1 MNPTELQST
10 LRDIAARASFISERR
25 APQFIHNADEKQID
39 ERLKAWAQAVDEK
52 GELSALERLWS
63 WDGIDP
69 AAAREMVTPVS
80 LRDNAPL
87 PTWAQTL
94 QRILSQDL
102 NGVELPPRTL
112 DAPELLPFQD
122 VLLPFILYAHSEL
135 ASSKGYALLTPNA
148 QGDLLRTLL
157 RTLSQ
162 YAAEPLYLEFQA
174 RRNRQAF
181 GALTMLVA
189 KSGQTPADKL
199 YRQFV
204 AQLHAG
210 GWLKFFAKYPVLA
223 RILAT
228 FTELNIETRRRFLE
242 RLADDLNE
250 IERTFNN
257 GAPLAQ
263 VDKLALSLSDLH
275 RGGETV
281 TAVTWS
287 TPQPDQPNTPLPMGE
302 GLGVRGDASGV
313 RAALHLVYKPKDLG
327 TEVAFNDLLK
337 WINARSGL
345 LDLRPLTVLNRGTHG
360 WVTFAEHTECA
371 DEDAV
376 AHYYRRVG
384 MLLALTYALEATDC
398 HYENLI
404 ASGEQPVLVDHET
417 LFHHRVPEET
427 DADLQNDALLR
438 AVEDLG
444 NSVLRV
450 GLLPGWMLGKDKR
463 VVYDASGLGA
473 IGGQQV
479 PFRRPRLVNPN
490 TDAMELKFESG
501 KLPATHNLP
510 LLNGTPVPLD
520 NYISDIVAGFREL
533 YRFLLD
539 HPDALLAEDGP
550 LAVFKQEQVRFVF
563 RATQVY
569 GSLLRQAQQPALLR
583 DGADY
588 SIYLERLGRAHLQ
601 LDHKPT
607 CYPLLAAERAD
618 MARLDTPFFTART
631 DSADLHLDADADGAH
646 PTGRV
651 VRHYFTGPSFELAR
665 QRIESL
671 SERDLERQARII
683 DLSLHL
689 RLANETRTA
698 QRFAVERNASER
710 RVDLPEPTDLA
721 FIAAAVAMG
730 RELRDQMFPGADGTV
745 TWLGPSY
752 MPDSGR
758 YQLAIAN
765 AGMYDGLAGIG
776 LFFAALARVTEDD
789 RWRDLARGAF
799 KPVRD
804 TLNKEFEASVRNMG
818 IGGAAG
824 LGSIVYAL
832 SRAGALLNE
841 QSLIDD
847 AVAALRQLTPEQIQ
861 QDELHDV
868 IGGAG
873 GAVLAFLAV
882 YESTGEPVALEHAQT
897 AAQHLLNTRVET
909 ETGARSWRSISPR
922 ALTGFSHGAAGIALA
937 LLRLYRHTQDEELR
951 AAALE
956 ALEFEDQE
964 FDAGAHNWYDL
975 RDNLDGTPF
984 DPAHPKFA
992 GAWCHG
998 APGIGL
1004 ARVGALDVLDNAQMR
1019 ADIDAALHMTESTF
1033 AQLRSLPDHLCCGSL
1048 GRLELT
1054 LTAGRVL
1061 RRPELIQAARRA
1073 GAEIIANAAEQG
1085 GYIYSNF
1092 TSRGVFAPGLFIGGA
1107 GIGYQF
1113 LRLAAPDRVPNV
1125 LLWE

>member
-1 MNPTELQST
+1 MNPTELEAM

-25 APQFIHNADEKQID
+25 APHFIHHADAEQID
-39 ERLKAWAQAVDEK
+39 ARLKAWAHAVDEQ
-52 GELSALERLWS
+52 GELSALERLWE
-63 WDGIDP
+63 WDGIDSM
-69 AAAREMVTPVS
+69 AARDMVSPVA
-80 LRDNAPL
+80 LRDDAAL
-87 PTWAQTL
+87 PFWAVTL
-94 QRILSQDL
+94 QRIL
-102 NGVELPPRTL
+102 TL
-112 DAPELLPFQD
+112 DSSADLPQGTLDGQEPLPFQD
-122 VLLPFILYAHSEL
+122 ILHPFIWYAHSEL
-135 ASSKGYALLTPNA
+135 ASSKGYDLLTPHA
-148 QGDLLRTLL
+148 QGDLLHALL
-157 RTLSQ
+157 RALSL
-162 YAAEPLYLEFQA
+162 YVAEPLYLEFQA

-181 GALTMLVA
+181 GALTILVA
-189 KSGQTPADKL
+189 KSGQTPGDKL
-199 YRQFV
+199 YRQFA
-204 AQLHAG
+204 AQMRAG
-210 GWLKFFAKYPVLA
+210 DSLKFLSKYPVLA

-228 FTELNIETRRRFLE
+228 FTELNIATRRRFLE
-242 RLADDLNE
+242 RLTDDTDE
-250 IERTFNN
+250 IARTFND
-257 GAPLAQ
+257 GAPLGQ
-263 VDKLALSLSDLH
+263 VEKLALTLSDLH

-287 TPQPDQPNTPLPMGE
+287 AAQTDQPNSPLPMGE
-302 GLGVRGDASGV
+302 GSGV

-345 LDLRPLTVLNRGTHG
+345 LELRALTVLNRGSHG
-360 WVTFAEHTECA
+360 WVTFAEQTECA

-376 AHYYRRVG
+376 ARYYRRVG

-450 GLLPGWMLGKDKR
+450 GLLPGWMVGKDRR

-490 TDAMELKFESG
+490 TDALELKFESG
-501 KLPATHNLP
+501 QLPTTHNLP
-510 LLNGTPVPLD
+510 SLNGTPVPLD
-520 NYISDIVAGFREL
+520 NYISEIVTGFREL

-539 HPDALLAEDGP
+539 YRDALLAADGP

-588 SIYLERLGRAHLQ
+588 SIYLERLTRAHLQ
-601 LDHKPT
+601 LDHQPR
-607 CYPLLAAERAD
+607 CFPLLAAERSD

-631 DSADLHLDADADGAH
+631 DSADLHFDAGSDDAAT
-646 PTGRV
+646 TGRV

-710 RVDLPEPTDLA
+710 RADLPEPTDA
-721 FIAAAVAMG
+721 DFIAAAVAMG
-730 RELRDQMFPGADGTV
+730 HELRDQMIPGADGTV
-745 TWLGPSY
+745 TWMGPSY

-776 LFFAALARVTEDD
+776 LFFAALARLTADD
-789 RWRDLARGAF
+789 QWRDLARGAF
-799 KPVRD
+799 KPVHD

-841 QSLIDD
+841 HALIDD
-847 AVAALRQLTPEQIQ
+847 AVAALRQLTPEQIR

-882 YESTGEPVALEHAQT
+882 YESTGDPVALERAHT
-897 AAQHLLNTRVET
+897 AAQHLLYTRVET

-937 LLRLYRHTQDEELR
+937 LLRLYRHTHQEEFR
-951 AAALE
+951 AAAVE
-956 ALEFEDQE
+956 ALEFEDRE
-964 FDAGAHNWYDL
+964 FDAGAHNWFDL

-1019 ADIDAALHMTESTF
+1019 ADIDAALHMTEATI
-1033 AQLRSLPDHLCCGSL
+1033 AQLRTLPDHLCCGSL

-1061 RRPELIQAARRA
+1061 GRPELIQVARRA
-1073 GAEIIANAAEQG
+1073 GAEIIANASEQG
-1085 GYIYSNF
+1085 GYVYSNF
-1092 TSRGVFAPGLFIGGA
+1092 TERGVFAPGLFIGGA

-1113 LRLAAPDRVPNV
+1113 LRLAAPAVVPNV